1 MIGGRYRVIGSREY
15 RGHAPGS
22 VFDAVLPASIEAR
35 AVRRGSV
42 ELVERVTPTLEQG
55 SYELPSGWLDDP
67 TTGSAIGS
75 HERG

>member
-1 MIGGRYRVIGSREY
+1 MTGGRYRVTGSRAY

-22 VFDAVLPASIEAR
+22 VFDAVMPASVEAR

-42 ELVERVTPTLEQG
+42 ELVERITPALQEG
-55 SYELPSGWLDDP
+55 SYELPSGWLDELA
-67 TTGSAIGS
+67 TGGAIGS